1 MSVTDFWVH
10 PTTVRWMQP
19 EPILRKH
26 VLYKIYIEREREK
39 AKGRIPGIGDEHAA
53 ESIYAVVGNDVPRER
68 SCEVLPH

>member
-1 MSVTDFWVH
+1 
-10 PTTVRWMQP
+10 
-19 EPILRKH
+19 